1 MQTQHWTDVPGER
14 ESPQCLQIRV
24 CMSTLHL
31 CARTCSAWN
40 REAGG
45 VIPQDVLFFETGSLF
60 ATELT
65 MHARLAGHK
74 VLQIHLSLITQRWD
88 YRIDRYIGSG
98 A

>member
-1 MQTQHWTDVPGER
+1 MCLEN

-24 CMSTLHL
+24 CMRALHL
-31 CARTCSAWN
+31 CARTCSAWD
-40 REAGG
+40 RDTGG
-45 VIPQDVLFFETGSLF
+45 VIPRDVPFFETGSLI

-74 VLQIHLSLITQRWD
+74 VLQIHLSLITQCWD